1 MCLICDIDGT
11 LARVPADRLG
21 AAARGDWNA
30 YYACDFAHDAPT
42 KAVPLVQAWLASGG
56 IAVFVTSRRDTVRDE
71 TLAWLRAQLPSMN
84 AANAHVEMRAA
95 DDLTPE
101 AEWKVRAVMR
111 VCPRRSAALVVED
124 NAEAC
129 RALAR
134 TGYAVLRVE
143 EAGHGA

>member
-1 MCLICDIDGT
+1 M
-11 LARVPADRLG
+11 
-21 AAARGDWNA
+21 
-30 YYACDFAHDAPT
+30 
-42 KAVPLVQAWLASGG
+42 
-56 IAVFVTSRRDTVRDE
+56 RDE